1 MSYGILIKKH
11 HIRKIFGIIRYFE
24 GVINQWWLI
33 DHYPNSWISEFVANY
48 VHHMLF
54 LILEQ
59 FWIEFRKTKTKVI
72 PGTNHRKDL
81 HYHQP
86 MKTSKLLKSAGKHE
100 DQIAIVRLIGG
111 EDGASILNHCNQRAK
126 LSKTKAIPDYFRH
139 PTEIYQM
146 SKVMG
151 LLFFFTSLHPLIDL
165 RSLHYFSNQS
175 DAKLEIVVIWSVTL
189 VFTQFRQFPRF
200 YLVHCGFHLSWCN
213 EFKKSIA
220 SILMLMQVMSSEFSS
235 GIWLSRPW
243 KRYLE

>member
-72 PGTNHRKDL
+72 PATNHRKDL

-86 MKTSKLLKSAGKHE
+86 MKTSKLLK
-100 DQIAIVRLIGG
+100 VRESTKTRLRLCVWLVERMVRVFWI
-111 EDGASILNHCNQRAK
+111 NQRAK

-151 LLFFFTSLHPLIDL
+151 LLFFFFTSQRPFIDL
-165 RSLHYFSNQS
+165 RNLHYFSNQS

-220 SILMLMQVMSSEFSS
+220 SILMLMQIMSSEFSS

>member
-72 PGTNHRKDL
+72 PATNRRKDL

-86 MKTSKLLKSAGKHE
+86 MKTSELLKSAGKHE

-111 EDGASILNHCNQRAK
+111 EDGASVL
-126 LSKTKAIPDYFRH
+126 
-139 PTEIYQM
+139 
-146 SKVMG
+146 
-151 LLFFFTSLHPLIDL
+151 
-165 RSLHYFSNQS
+165 NQS
-175 DAKLEIVVIWSVTL
+175 
-189 VFTQFRQFPRF
+189 
-200 YLVHCGFHLSWCN
+200 
-213 EFKKSIA
+213 KSKI
-220 SILMLMQVMSSEFSS
+220 
-235 GIWLSRPW
+235 
-243 KRYLE
+243 K